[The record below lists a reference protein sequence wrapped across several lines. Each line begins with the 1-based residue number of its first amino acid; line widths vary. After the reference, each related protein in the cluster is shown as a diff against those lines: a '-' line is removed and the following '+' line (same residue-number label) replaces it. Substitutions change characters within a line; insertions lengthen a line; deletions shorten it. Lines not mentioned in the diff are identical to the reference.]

1 VTRPGREVWP
11 RPERG
16 RGRRARRDR
25 GRPDDRGYDDR
36 SGGRYEEHRQPGR
49 YDSRR
54 PDPYDDRP
62 HYDDPGYHDDRPRY
76 DDRGRPDDRPRAG
89 RYEERDYYGDR
100 SRPDDRDRYDDRY
113 DDRRRHPDDR
123 YRDRR
128 DDRYDDRR
136 YPDAAPAGGAPA
148 GPPGGPTGREPKV
161 TVTRVAAAR
170 TRHLVGSGMRRVSE
184 ASRADGAKESGLTSL
199 IWTHTLHYAAD
210 AMVTVALAGTV
221 FFSAARS
228 QQRMNV
234 ALYLLITMAP
244 FAVIAP
250 FIGPVLDRMQ
260 RGRRIALAATALGR
274 AFLAYIMAAN
284 FTNQL
289 VLFPTALGIL
299 VLSKAYGVLRG
310 ACVPRVLPRD
320 VSLVT
325 ANARMSIFGLAGAAV
340 AGGLLGCFVK
350 VTGSYSWGLRI
361 TAVAFVVAAVMS
373 LRLPA
378 KVDSAEGEEQAT
390 VLATAPGRPRGRWRG
405 QPLNPHVVTAL
416 RAAAALRGLSGF
428 LTLFLAFLIQETE
441 HGFSAAVAVGGLALA
456 AGGGS
461 LAGTMLGA
469 RLKLSRPDPVLLISI
484 GAVAAIS
491 VVAALSYSLSTAI
504 LVALVAGV
512 ANSFGKL
519 CLDAIIQREVPDSL
533 RASTFARSETLLQL
547 AWVFGGAVGILLP
560 SNGQIGFMVAAAL
573 LAGSFATTVAGGRLT
588 RRLRRSGPPR
598 PASDP
603 AG

>member
-25 GRPDDRGYDDR
+25 GR
-36 SGGRYEEHRQPGR
+36 YE
-49 YDSRR
+49 
-54 PDPYDDRP
+54 
-62 HYDDPGYHDDRPRY
+62 
-76 DDRGRPDDRPRAG
+76 
-89 RYEERDYYGDR
+89 
-100 SRPDDRDRYDDRY
+100 DDRDYDRSEDGRPGARHDERRRPGRSDDRDGADRYGADRPGGRPRGDRHDERDRHGERYDARYPDDRY
-113 DDRRRHPDDR
+113 DDRRT
-123 YRDRR
+123 
-128 DDRYDDRR
+128 DRYDDRR
-136 YPDAAPAGGAPA
+136 DDGYDPRRHEDPE
-148 GPPGGPTGREPKV
+148 PPGPGGRPQKV

-170 TRHLVGSGMRRVSE
+170 TRYLVGSGMRRVGE

-228 QQRMNV
+228 QQRANV

-244 FAVIAP
+244 FAVVAP

-260 RGRRIALAATALGR
+260 RGRRLALAGTAVGR

-284 FTNQL
+284 FTNQ
-289 VLFPTALGIL
+289 VALFPAAFGVL

-310 ACVPRVLPRD
+310 ACVPRVLPPN

-325 ANARMSIFGLAGAAV
+325 ANARLSIFGLAGATV
-340 AGGLLGCFVK
+340 AGGLLGGFVK
-350 VTGSYSWGLRI
+350 VTGSYSWALRI
-361 TAVAFVVAAVMS
+361 TAVVFLVAAVKS

-378 KVDSAEGEEQAT
+378 AVDSAEGEEPAK
-390 VLATAPGRPRGRWRG
+390 VLASTPGRRRGLWRG
-405 QPLNPHVVTAL
+405 QSLSPHVVTAL
-416 RAAAALRGLSGF
+416 RAAGALRALSGF

-441 HGFSAAVAVGGLALA
+441 HGLGAAVALGGLAAA

-461 LAGTMLGA
+461 LVGTALGA
-469 RLKLSRPDPVLLISI
+469 RLRLSRPDPVLLVSI
-484 GAVAAIS
+484 GSVAAIS

-533 RASTFARSETLLQL
+533 RASAFARSETMLQL
-547 AWVFGGAVGILLP
+547 AWVFGGALGIVLP
-560 SNGQIGFMVAAAL
+560 SNGRIGFMVAAAL
-573 LAGSFATTVAGGRLT
+573 LAAAFVGTVAGGRLT
-588 RRLRRSGPPR
+588 RRLRRPSRGGPPR
-598 PASDP
+598 PAEDP
-603 AG
+603 AN